1 MDNIFITNDGYVYKD
16 ITQQA
21 KEMTAIELEMYEVWE
36 DEHGIGSHALIET
49 MSDLNEALLAEHT
62 ITIELGTVATLFE
75 KIDKFKRTHT
85 LEDGMVAEIV
95 NHEPQSVCFLVDG
108 CHLWIDVVVYE
119 GDVVCEWNKYIFH
132 LLNSND
138 LRIRELQE
146 MYMEEISSLAISF
159 LEDVN
164 VIHQD
169 ENGVWSEV
177 KYPNLKK

>member
-49 MSDLNEALLAEHT
+49 MSSLNEALLAEHT

-75 KIDKFKRTHT
+75 KIDTFKRTRI
-85 LEDGMVAEIV
+85 LADGMVVEII
-95 NHEPQSVCFLVDG
+95 NHEPESVCFLVDG
-108 CHLWIDVVVYE
+108 QSFWMDVYVSG
-119 GDVVCEWNKYIFH
+119 GDITCEWNMYIFNTN
-132 LLNSND
+132 NSRD
-138 LRIRELQE
+138 IRTQELHSLYYDE
-146 MYMEEISSLAISF
+146 LSSLAISF
-159 LEDVN
+159 LEDVCH
-164 VIHQD
+164 IEQD
-169 ENGVWSEV
+169 ENGAWFKV